1 MRHCTTARSRLWCG
15 QGRSFVC
22 DVNGWSFVKNSR
34 KYHEDCALL
43 LMEFFEA
50 AVKPS
55 RKGQVFS
62 TIAPMLKYKSNHSNV
77 PTGHRS
83 TTANTPSPYTHC
95 LLALLAVLAGVAVVA
110 HHVV

>member
-1 MRHCTTARSRLWCG
+1 MYANTSKHTACSNVTSYSLTLTACAYMRHCTTACSLLWCE

-55 RKGQVFS
+55 RKVTLVRIYAVS
-62 TIAPMLKYKSNHSNV
+62 L
-77 PTGHRS
+77 
-83 TTANTPSPYTHC
+83 YT
-95 LLALLAVLAGVAVVA
+95 
-110 HHVV
+110 

>member
-1 MRHCTTARSRLWCG
+1 MQ

-55 RKGQVFS
+55 RKV
-62 TIAPMLKYKSNHSNV
+62 MLCIDAIHYVILYRLTSFLLCLISLD
-77 PTGHRS
+77 HRS
-83 TTANTPSPYTHC
+83 VHS
-95 LLALLAVLAGVAVVA
+95 VM
-110 HHVV
+110 HHIGRLFHSMVYVYISV